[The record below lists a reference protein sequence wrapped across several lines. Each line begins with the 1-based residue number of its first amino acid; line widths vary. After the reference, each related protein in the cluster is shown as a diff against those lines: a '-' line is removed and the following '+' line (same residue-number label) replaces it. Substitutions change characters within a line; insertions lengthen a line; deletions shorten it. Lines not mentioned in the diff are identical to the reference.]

1 MYVETYKCNK
11 GPGVG
16 VGSRP
21 AGVPRRRGC
30 DSDSVLVPPAQAH
43 KEPLLSR
50 PPQNPTRL
58 IFINTQLS
66 NIYQT
71 IFNNW

>member
-1 MYVETYKCNK
+1 MWRHTNAIRALEWVWA
-11 GPGVG
+11 PGQQVD
-16 VGSRP
+16 
-21 AGVPRRRGC
+21 RRRGC
-30 DSDSVLVPPAQAH
+30 DSDSMLVPPAQAH
-43 KEPLLSR
+43 KEPLLSL